1 MTPHK
6 GTDNPP
12 QRSSK
17 GLIENI
23 VRFSHLL
30 RDNDISVSLPAVLD
44 TLAGLPLI
52 DISNLQTFH
61 CLLRSNFISCKE
73 DLSRFDHLFYAY
85 WLPRQRTTLQIPAEV
100 IPESETEQ
108 DILSAAKEKMA
119 EFQAGGDAEPKTS
132 KQWALRYSPQA
143 LAQTDQMPQLSF
155 DGRKDMYETINRLLQ
170 PLANRISRRFQ
181 YTMRGKEVSLRKI
194 LRKNMQFGGELILL
208 DFRKKKVKKRRVIFF
223 CDVSGSMD
231 IYTLMILQFIHA
243 LRRIDRQT
251 EIFFF
256 STDLSRA
263 THQFGRGDFS
273 AAVTQI
279 PAAISDW
286 GGGTRIG
293 HCLKLFNETFGT
305 RKLSNKDI
313 VMIFSDGWDRGEI
326 DLLDN
331 QMACLKRKAYKI
343 IWLNPLMGTRDY
355 EPICRGMSAALP
367 YVDYFL
373 PMGNLK
379 DLRSISRTLKRV
391 MV

>member
-1 MTPHK
+1 MKPNSTT
-6 GTDNPP
+6 GTTAERSDN
-12 QRSSK
+12 

-30 RDNDISVSLPAVLD
+30 RDNGISVSMPAVLD

-61 CLLRSNFISCKE
+61 CLLRCNFISRKE
-73 DLSRFDHLFYAY
+73 DLVRFDHLFYAY
-85 WLPRQRTTLQIPAEV
+85 WLPRQRTTLQIPAEG
-100 IPESETEQ
+100 IAESETDQ
-108 DILSAAKEKMA
+108 DILSAVKKKMSA
-119 EFQAGGDAEPKTS
+119 QASGDVEPEAG
-132 KQWALRYSPQA
+132 KQWALRYSPQP
-143 LAQTDQMPQLSF
+143 LAQTDQMQELSF
-155 DGRKDMYETINRLLQ
+155 DGSQDMYETINRLLQ

-181 YTMRGKEVSLRKI
+181 YTMRGKEVSLRKM

-208 DFRKKKVKKRRVIFF
+208 DFRKKKLKKRRVIFF

-263 THQFGRGDFS
+263 THQFGPADFS

-279 PAAISDW
+279 PAAVSDW

-326 DLLDN
+326 DLLDT
-331 QMACLKRKAYKI
+331 QMALLNRKAYKV

-373 PMGNLK
+373 PMASLK
-379 DLRSISRTLKRV
+379 DLRSVSQTLKKV
-391 MV
+391 MT

>member
-1 MTPHK
+1 
-6 GTDNPP
+6 
-12 QRSSK
+12 
-17 GLIENI
+17 
-23 VRFSHLL
+23 L

-73 DLSRFDHLFYAY
+73 DLARFDHLFYAY
-85 WLPRQRTTLQIPAEV
+85 WLPRQRTTLQIPAEG
-100 IPESETEQ
+100 IAESETGQ
-108 DILSAAKEKMA
+108 DILSAAKEKMV
-119 EFQAGGDAEPKTS
+119 ELQDGGDAESKTS

-143 LAQTDQMPQLSF
+143 LAQTDQMQELSF
-155 DGRKDMYETINRLLQ
+155 DGSRDMYETINRLLQ

-208 DFRKKKVKKRRVIFF
+208 DFRKKKLKKRRVIFF

-263 THQFGRGDFS
+263 THQFGPADFS
-273 AAVTQI
+273 AAVAQI

-305 RKLSNKDI
+305 KKLSNKDI

-326 DLLDN
+326 DLLDT
-331 QMACLKRKAYKI
+331 QMAFLNRKAYKI

-373 PMGNLK
+373 PMGNLN
-379 DLRSISRTLKRV
+379 DLRSISQTLKKM